1 MGSNIVE
8 TIIAAVVVA
17 VVAAA
22 AAVVAAVATVS
33 WQRCD
38 FAGSI
43 DPLTARMLASTFL
56 RPSMLDIVAFAAAS
70 KKLKVGLSYF

>member
-1 MGSNIVE
+1 MSE
-8 TIIAAVVVA
+8 PDLSVVVA

-22 AAVVAAVATVS
+22 VVVVAAVATVS

-43 DPLTARMLASTFL
+43 DPSIARMLASTFL

-70 KKLKVGLSYF
+70 KKIDDFM